1 MIGLLGWGY
10 MRYGGARTQQ
20 DAIQYKCAVL
30 RFWELGEIG
39 SYLMESADSMQQKAV
54 ISGEVQYWVEGVS
67 RFGFDGARKRKQWVF
82 VLEKAVGRL
91 RITQDKYGWM
101 KFDRASRWQR
111 VISAKYNVK
120 VSICCS
126 IFKSMLTAKYN
137 LRIYLGYSMLSHIW
151 KMNGEG
157 LRYLC
162 VLTGLSDLKFDRW
175 GDWAGIRQRKGV
187 VQCTFGSRL
196 DNFGL
201 DWWVIQTTDG
211 WF

>member
-1 MIGLLGWGY
+1 
-10 MRYGGARTQQ
+10 
-20 DAIQYKCAVL
+20 
-30 RFWELGEIG
+30 
-39 SYLMESADSMQQKAV
+39 
-54 ISGEVQYWVEGVS
+54 
-67 RFGFDGARKRKQWVF
+67 
-82 VLEKAVGRL
+82 
-91 RITQDKYGWM
+91 M

-162 VLTGLSDLKFDRW
+162 LCIDWIIKASLIGGVIGLELDRER
-175 GDWAGIRQRKGV
+175 G
-187 VQCTFGSRL
+187 
-196 DNFGL
+196 
-201 DWWVIQTTDG
+201 
-211 WF
+211 